1 MNKGKGTVLPSSA
14 AKPFFR
20 KGLNFSRRV
29 LLTTCAAND
38 HTTLV
43 AGVRILHRPLGLRRR
58 PEIFVRGC

>member
-1 MNKGKGTVLPSSA
+1 MNKGKETVLPSSA

-43 AGVRILHRPLGLRRR
+43 AGVRILQRPLG
-58 PEIFVRGC
+58 